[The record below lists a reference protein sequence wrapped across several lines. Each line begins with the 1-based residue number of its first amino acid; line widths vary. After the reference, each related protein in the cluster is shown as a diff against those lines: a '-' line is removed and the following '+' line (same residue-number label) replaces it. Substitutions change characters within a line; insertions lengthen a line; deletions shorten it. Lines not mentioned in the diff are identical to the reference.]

1 MNNSTNHLA
10 QGNEEMELPFTLK
23 VLFYIVV
30 SIIAFA
36 SIIGNAVEITLFL
49 RTQNLRTSTNYYITS
64 MAFSDVLCV
73 VSFWTLYSL
82 SKLSVF
88 GDVLTSFVCK
98 LGAYFGYLSLSL
110 SVSLMLI
117 SVDRFVA
124 IVFPMKVSMIS
135 RRVRSIFILLS
146 WVFSLV
152 FLIPAWFEVR
162 LAKET
167 EKRRIC
173 SPRKFNTLYSAYTFV
188 GLLGFYFLPLIVIT
202 ILNICIINSLRKT
215 NPVIQGNSL
224 SSAIR
229 HKRNQRIMKMLILI
243 IVVFFLCYTPRIAL
257 PIWEFTS
264 DLQLYKVHRQIFYI
278 FAVFF
283 LPFISTFLNPVIIFS
298 LSTNYRQAL
307 KNYLRVV
314 CGTCQSCFKSNQS
327 ALEENVELPEIRVQP

>member
-1 MNNSTNHLA
+1 MNNSTNHLT

-64 MAFSDVLCV
+64 MAFSDLLCV
-73 VSFWTLYSL
+73 VSFWTLYSM

-98 LGAYFGYLSLSL
+98 LDIYFGYLSLSL
-110 SVSLMLI
+110 SVLSLMLI

-152 FLIPAWFEVR
+152 FFIPGWFEVR
-162 LAKET
+162 LGKET
-167 EKRRIC
+167 EKPRIC
-173 SPRKFNTLYSAYTFV
+173 SPRKVNALYSAYTVV
-188 GLLGFYFLPLIVIT
+188 GLFSLYFLPLIIIA
-202 ILNICIINSLRKT
+202 ILNICIIKSLRKS
-215 NPVIQGNSL
+215 NPVIQGSSL
-224 SSAIR
+224 SSATR
-229 HKRNQRIMKMLILI
+229 HKRNQRVMKMLI
-243 IVVFFLCYTPRIAL
+243 FFWL
-257 PIWEFTS
+257 F
-264 DLQLYKVHRQIFYI
+264 QLYVHKLQINF
-278 FAVFF
+278 VTSLLN
-283 LPFISTFLNPVIIFS
+283 LPSVLESS
-298 LSTNYRQAL
+298 LL
-307 KNYLRVV
+307 
-314 CGTCQSCFKSNQS
+314 
-327 ALEENVELPEIRVQP
+327 

>member
-1 MNNSTNHLA
+1 MNNSTNHLT
-10 QGNEEMELPFTLK
+10 QGNEEMELPSTLK

-30 SIIAFA
+30 STVAFA

-73 VSFWTLYSL
+73 VSFWTLYSM

-110 SVSLMLI
+110 SVLSLMLI

-152 FLIPAWFEVR
+152 FLIPAWSHLLSEKVQHTVLR
-162 LAKET
+162 LHLCRA
-167 EKRRIC
+167 
-173 SPRKFNTLYSAYTFV
+173 F
-188 GLLGFYFLPLIVIT
+188 GLLFPTAY
-202 ILNICIINSLRKT
+202 
-215 NPVIQGNSL
+215 
-224 SSAIR
+224 R
-229 HKRNQRIMKMLILI
+229 HHN
-243 IVVFFLCYTPRIAL
+243 
-257 PIWEFTS
+257 
-264 DLQLYKVHRQIFYI
+264 
-278 FAVFF
+278 
-283 LPFISTFLNPVIIFS
+283 
-298 LSTNYRQAL
+298 L
-307 KNYLRVV
+307 KHMYHKFV
-314 CGTCQSCFKSNQS
+314 
-327 ALEENVELPEIRVQP
+327 A